1 MASTLTPNHHPIIQA
16 RACGLALDL
25 GARATVAREVVG
37 ADVLEAAQTGRGVR
51 GAINAALGRPMH
63 SDVDD
68 AALAAA
74 FSTAD
79 FTDTL
84 GTAGAIVLGDA
95 IQAARPA
102 ALDVCRIVDPQ
113 RLGEGLPVPIP
124 RIDGMLQNVRR
135 KQEAPSL
142 TPNSTSSTLN
152 MFTYGGSLSIDR
164 QHLLSPGADEYLRN
178 LLLSFGN
185 AVTKLLDQLL
195 AVAMC
200 EASDVFYTSA
210 RGNRLTS
217 SALTAANLAAAEATI
232 FAQADETKEAAPLG
246 LRPAFLVVP
255 PSLLSVAEAIVANAE
270 PDASR
275 RRLRVLVNPWLAHS
289 SVAGSSST
297 AWYVAGDPRAQPA
310 LLLGLL
316 GGALR
321 PEITVA
327 PESAELLGQR
337 FVCTIDVGIGRGSYR
352 SLTKATA

>member
-37 ADVLEAAQTGRGVR
+37 DGVLEVAQTGRGVR
-51 GAINAALGRPMH
+51 GAINAALGRSMH

-84 GTAGAIVLGDA
+84 GTAGAIIVGDA

-113 RLGEGLPVPIP
+113 RLGPNLAVPIP
-124 RIDGMLQNVRR
+124 RVDGMLKDVSR
-135 KQEAPSL
+135 KHEVPAL
-142 TPNSTSSTLN
+142 TPNSTSATLS
-152 MFTYGGSLSIDR
+152 MATYGGSLSIDR
-164 QHLLSPGADEYLRN
+164 QHLLSPGADEWLRN

-185 AVTKLLDQLL
+185 GVTKLLDQLL

-200 EASDVFYTSA
+200 EPSDSFYTSS

-232 FAQADETKEAAPLG
+232 FAQADETAAPLG

-255 PSLLSVAEAIVANAE
+255 PSLLSVAEKLIADAE

-275 RRLRVLVNPWLAHS
+275 RRLRVLVDAWLAHPS
-289 SVAGSSST
+289 IAGSSST
-297 AWYVAGDPRAQPA
+297 AWYVAGDPRVQPA
-310 LLLGLL
+310 FLLGLL

-321 PEITVA
+321 PQITVA

-337 FVCTIDVGIGRGSYR
+337 FVCTIDCGIGRGSYR
-352 SLTKATA
+352 GAVKATA